1 MSRKGRFSGMIY
13 IYMIPDK
20 IFFESKKKAV
30 LKGSV
35 VGIVLVLGV
44 LNTIF
49 QQGIDQIYVQT
60 LTILLGIFLLC
71 FILFIKLYPTAIL
84 EIYNDHFVYI
94 KGHKRILAHW
104 SEVNLIA
111 FQINLVR
118 VRGVGGVPLPSAFI
132 IRTKDESTHLI
143 ETSILKLQGDKRYRL
158 ELVSFV
164 EYLEQLSGQ
173 KVKFGDISINKFSEV
188 NFLDMLK
195 NNLS

>member
-1 MSRKGRFSGMIY
+1 
-13 IYMIPDK
+13 MIPDK

-30 LKGSV
+30 LKGSI

-71 FILFIKLYPTAIL
+71 FILFIKLHPTAIL
-84 EIYNDHFVYI
+84 EIYDDHFVYI

-118 VRGVGGVPLPSAFI
+118 AIGVIGVPLPSAFI

-173 KVKFGDISINKFSEV
+173 KVKFGDISMNKFSEV
-188 NFLDMLK
+188 NFLDKLK
-195 NNLS
+195 NDLS